1 MIWLS
6 IGVLVAIAALVILTR
21 DRIAHLQSALAGGA
35 VRPGC
40 ALAQAAALLVL
51 ALLIFLGHVAGVF

>member
-1 MIWLS
+1 VIWLS

-40 ALAQAAALLVL
+40 AVAQAAALLLL
-51 ALLIFLGHVAGVF
+51 ALLILLGYVAGMF

>member
-40 ALAQAAALLVL
+40 AVAQAAALLLL
-51 ALLIFLGHVAGVF
+51 ALLILLGHVAGMF